1 MPTMIELP
9 RKNLTLNCVEEI
21 YKIIIINCDT

>member
-9 RKNLTLNCVEEI
+9 RKNLTLNCVEEN
-21 YKIIIINCDT
+21 YKTIIITCNA

>member
-21 YKIIIINCDT
+21 YKIIINCDT